1 MPRKIL
7 RALLIVGILAAG
19 LGVAALLFVS
29 REAPPTRPA
38 PSTALL
44 VETVPPE
51 RFNANFTTMHGLW
64 AFLLGRNAQRSKPE
78 TA

>member
-7 RALLIVGILAAG
+7 RALLIVGILAAS

-44 VETVPPE
+44 VETVPLE
-51 RFNANFTTMHGLW
+51 RANANVTTMRGLW
-64 AFLLGRNAQRSKPE
+64 AFLLGRSAPRSNPE
-78 TA
+78 SA